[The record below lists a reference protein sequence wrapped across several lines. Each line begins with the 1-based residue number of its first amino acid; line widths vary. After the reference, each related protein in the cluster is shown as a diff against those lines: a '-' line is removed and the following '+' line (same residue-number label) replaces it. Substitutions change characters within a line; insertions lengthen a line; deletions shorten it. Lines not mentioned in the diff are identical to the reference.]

1 MRVLWLAVGVVV
13 LAAVVGGLWLVR
25 AFARPKSPIQPIA
38 FSHKVHAGDYQIAC
52 EYCHAYVRRSPVAG
66 VPSVQQCIGCHKI
79 TAVNKPEVLELRGYW
94 ERQESI
100 PWIKVHELPDFVI
113 FTHKRH
119 VLKGIA
125 CQTCHGPV
133 ETMEQVQQVAS
144 LEMGWCVSCHKE
156 RQATLECLDC
166 HK

>member
-1 MRVLWLAVGVVV
+1 MRGIWVVV
-13 LAAVVGGLWLVR
+13 SVLALAAVVGGLFVVR
-25 AFARPKSPIQPIA
+25 ASARPKRPIQPIA
-38 FSHKVHAGDYQIAC
+38 FSHKVHAGDYKIAC
-52 EYCHAYVRRSPVAG
+52 EYCHPYVRRSTVAG

-79 TAVNKPEVLELRGYW
+79 TAVDKPEVQKLRGYW
-94 ERQESI
+94 DRKEPI
-100 PWIKVHELPDFVI
+100 PWSKVHDLPDFVI

-119 VLKGIA
+119 VLKGVE

-133 ETMEQVQQVAS
+133 DTMEQVRQVAS

-156 RQATLECLDC
+156 RQASLECLDC